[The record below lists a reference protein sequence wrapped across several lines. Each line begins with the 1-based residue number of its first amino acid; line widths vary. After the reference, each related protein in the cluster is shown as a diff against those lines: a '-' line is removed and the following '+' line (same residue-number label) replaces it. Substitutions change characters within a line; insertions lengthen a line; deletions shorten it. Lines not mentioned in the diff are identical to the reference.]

1 MRCQAEGGRAVL
13 VTATLGQRG
22 KAGDPPICTPEELE
36 ARREDE
42 LRTAAR
48 IIGFSDLHLLGYQ
61 DRELADAPIAD
72 VRRSL
77 VAILRH
83 HRPSVVLTFAMDGI
97 AAAADPRWHPADGPA
112 HTVARVLW
120 TPPIAP
126 WEAAR
131 LIELAA
137 APGVDFAV
145 DVSAWRER
153 RAAALRAHRTQHL
166 STERYFFSQPD
177 VDHILGLEVYRQGSG
192 PALHRRP
199 QDDVFD
205 GI

>member
-1 MRCQAEGGRAVL
+1 LPR
-13 VTATLGQRG
+13 
-22 KAGDPPICTPEELE
+22 PPIRDGTP
-36 ARREDE
+36 
-42 LRTAAR
+42 
-48 IIGFSDLHLLGYQ
+48 H
-61 DRELADAPIAD
+61 AP
-72 VRRSL
+72 R
-77 VAILRH
+77 
-83 HRPSVVLTFAMDGI
+83 
-97 AAAADPRWHPADGPA
+97 
-112 HTVARVLW
+112 TVARVLW

-131 LIELAA
+131 LRELAA
-137 APGVDFAV
+137 ALGVDFAV

-192 PALHRRP
+192 PALHSRP
-199 QDDVFD
+199 EDDVFD